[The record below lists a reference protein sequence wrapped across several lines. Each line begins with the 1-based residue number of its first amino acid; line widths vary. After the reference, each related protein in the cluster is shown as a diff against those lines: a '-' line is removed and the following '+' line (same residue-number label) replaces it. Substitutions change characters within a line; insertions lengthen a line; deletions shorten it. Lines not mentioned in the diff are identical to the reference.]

1 MPTGYYT
8 GEYYNVGRAKNT
20 GAELNAQTEIF
31 GLDISSNL
39 TWQNPK
45 NRETGEQLGRRAK
58 FFGTVNVSKTFGQ
71 WYLGGDLQYTGH
83 RPDGAYDEDLGSY
96 TLVNLNA
103 RYNINKSISL
113 YARIENL
120 FDKEYETVYGYNQ
133 PDRGAYVGVN
143 VKM

>member
-1 MPTGYYT
+1 MYINT
-8 GEYYNVGRAKNT
+8 GRAKNT
-20 GAELNAQTEIF
+20 GAELTAQTEIF
-31 GLDISSNL
+31 GVDISSNL

-45 NRETGEQLGRRAK
+45 DRENDVQLGRRAK
-58 FFGTVNVSKTFGQ
+58 FFGSLNISKTIGQ
-71 WYLGGDLQYTGH
+71 WYFGGDVQYTGH
-83 RPDGAYDEDLGSY
+83 RPDGSYEGAHNLGSY

-103 RYNINKSISL
+103 RYNINKNISL

-120 FDKEYETVYGYNQ
+120 FDKDYETAYGYNQ

>member
-1 MPTGYYT
+1 M
-8 GEYYNVGRAKNT
+8 
-20 GAELNAQTEIF
+20 
-31 GLDISSNL
+31 

-45 NRETGEQLGRRAK
+45 DRENDIQLGRRAK
-58 FFGTVNVSKTFGQ
+58 FFGTLNVSKAFGQ

-83 RPDGAYDEDLGSY
+83 RPDSTYAQAHDLGSY

-103 RYNINKSISL
+103 RYNITKEVSL

-120 FDKEYETVYGYNQ
+120 FDKEYETAYGYNQ
-133 PDRGAYVGVN
+133 MDRAAYVGVN